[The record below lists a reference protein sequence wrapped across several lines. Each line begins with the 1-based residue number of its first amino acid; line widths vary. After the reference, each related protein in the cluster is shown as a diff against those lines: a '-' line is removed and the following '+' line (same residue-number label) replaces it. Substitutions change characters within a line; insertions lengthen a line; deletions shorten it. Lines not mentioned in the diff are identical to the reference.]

1 VYGVTYFVAKPN
13 HGTFVDRASLT
24 LYDAQQEAASIVT
37 DLARK
42 GLDRRRAER
51 EAFQKASLVLD
62 ADEENKVLLRRQLL
76 EATLLGATL
85 NRERPDPAD
94 VEVWEREAEAMTIEP
109 SYDGPHI
116 KFPLTLEQ
124 VLNMMEAFKKGKK
137 LHYKYAMM
145 LLSAY
150 RRYANE
156 LPTLVEVEVQPST
169 RLTVCGDTHG
179 QLKDLFS
186 IYTINGVPSPTNRYL
201 MNGDFVDRG
210 DYSCEITFTLFAWVL
225 LYPGEARTSR
235 GAACLLN
242 RGNHESHNQ
251 NMTQGFMSE
260 VLEKYSGQVTSSL
273 TAASAASVSTGG
285 VVELGLR
292 MYDCFLLAFDAM
304 PLAHLLKST
313 PPASAPNPSAVEK
326 KQVFVVH
333 GGLMH
338 SQGVRLAHIA
348 AIRRKREIP
357 YGYPAFE
364 DKLYEDLMWS
374 DPRPNRGTAPNTR
387 GAGVYFGPD
396 VTERFCAGNQVG
408 LVVRSHECVQEGYQ
422 FMHEGR
428 LVTVFSASHYCGRD
442 TNKGA
447 FIIFEHDMSHTIQ
460 QYIAGTLL
468 STAPALNPPARA
480 EPSSL
485 ASSTGIIAAGATRGS
500 AAIAPVVVLAGPDM
514 DESTAAAQAEN
525 VRRMIMERVII
536 HKPDL
541 YVHWAKVCGANGD
554 GRITKAQWAEG
565 MRVVLNLELPWIM
578 LAPSL
583 VESDPDGKIS
593 YPKFLDRYTI
603 AVRELDVS
611 WMEGIIE
618 RASEKLFSACHT
630 LEQAYSFFDVDS
642 SGAIELVEFE
652 KGLQK
657 MDIGLSQAQL
667 VDLMNAIDSDK
678 DGR

>member
-1 VYGVTYFVAKPN
+1 VQVYGVTYFVAKPN
-13 HGTFVDRASLT
+13 HGTFVDRDSIT
-24 LYDAQQEAASIVT
+24 LYDAKDEAGAIVT

-51 EAFQKASLVLD
+51 EAIQRASLMLD
-62 ADEENKVLLRRQLL
+62 ADEENKVLMRRQLL
-76 EATLLGATL
+76 DATLLGATL

-94 VEVWEREAEAMTIEP
+94 VEVWEREAEAMPVEA
-109 SYDGPHI
+109 SYEGPHI
-116 KFPLTLEQ
+116 RFPLTLDQ
-124 VLNMMEAFKKGKK
+124 VVGLMEAFKRGQR
-137 LHYKYAMM
+137 LHYKYAMQ
-145 LLSAY
+145 LLSAF
-150 RRYANE
+150 RRYASE
-156 LPTLVEVEVQPST
+156 LPTLVEVEVQPGT
-169 RLTVCGDTHG
+169 RMTVCGDTHG
-179 QLKDLFS
+179 QLKDLYS

-210 DYSCEITFTLFAWVL
+210 EYSCEVVFSLIAWVL

-260 VLEKYSGQVTSSL
+260 VLEKYSGHVT
-273 TAASAASVSTGG
+273 TVPTGSAASVSAGG
-285 VVELGLR
+285 VVERGMR
-292 MYDCFLLAFDAM
+292 MYDCFLLAFDSM
-304 PLAHLLKST
+304 PLSHLLKT
-313 PPASAPNPSAVEK
+313 HPAVEK

-333 GGLMH
+333 GGLMQ
-338 SQGVRLAHIA
+338 SPGVRLAHIA

-374 DPRPNRGTAPNTR
+374 DPRPVRGTSPNTR

-396 VTERFCAGNQVG
+396 ITERFCAGNQVS

-422 FMHEGR
+422 FMHDGR
-428 LVTVFSASHYCGRD
+428 LVTVFSASQYCGRD

-447 FIIFEHDMSHTIQ
+447 FIIFEADLNHTIQ
-460 QYIAGTLL
+460 QYIAGALPT
-468 STAPALNPPARA
+468 TVPALTPPVAA
-480 EPSSL
+480 APTSL
-485 ASSTGIIAAGATRGS
+485 AAATGIIAAGATRGA
-500 AAIAPVVVLAGPDM
+500 AAIAPLVVLAGPEM

-541 YVHWAKVCGANGD
+541 YFFWSKAGGAD
-554 GRITKAQWAEG
+554 GKINKSQWADG
-565 MRVVLNLELPWIM
+565 MRTVLNLDLPWIM

-583 VESDPDGKIS
+583 VEADAEGRIS
-593 YPKFLDRYTI
+593 YARFLDRYTI
-603 AVRELDVS
+603 AVRELDLT
-611 WMEGIIE
+611 WMESIIE
-618 RASEKLFSACHT
+618 RSCEKLFSACRT
-630 LEQAYSFFDVDS
+630 LEQAYKFFDADE
-642 SGAIELVEFE
+642 SGAIELHEFE
-652 KGLQK
+652 RGLQK
-657 MDIGLSQAQL
+657 MEIGLSPAQL

-678 DGR
+678 DGRCVALCA